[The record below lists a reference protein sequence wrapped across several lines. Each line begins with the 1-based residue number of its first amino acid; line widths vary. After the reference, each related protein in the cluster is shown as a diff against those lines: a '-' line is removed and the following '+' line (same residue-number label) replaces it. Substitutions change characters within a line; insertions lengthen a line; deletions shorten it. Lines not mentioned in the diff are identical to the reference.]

1 MPTTINRRRFLATSA
16 AGVVGASAVLRAQPA
31 PARVL
36 GANDRVRV
44 GVIGTGRQGIHDM
57 EAHMALDDVDIVAI
71 CDVFGPNLAKAAA
84 VATRAEQH
92 KDFRQLLDRKDV
104 DAVIIGTPDHWHA
117 LQTVM
122 ACQAGKDVYVE
133 KPTSVAI
140 VEGRRMVEAARK
152 YNRIVQVGTQQR
164 SAAHFQQ
171 AVELVKGGRIGQVSL
186 VRCWNAG
193 NASPDGFGNPP
204 DSDPPPELD
213 WDMWLGPAPKVAF
226 NPNRFGVYPDVYSY
240 FRYFWDYAGG
250 MMTDWGVHLID
261 IAQWAMA
268 VDAPTAASAVGG
280 TFAVKDNRETP
291 DTILATYQYPGFVLT
306 YENRSANA
314 RSINGHGYGIE
325 FYGGDGTLFVD
336 RSGLEIVPEGRGP
349 STDRQNRTEPFTLTS
364 TKDDPSHARNF
375 IDCVRSRQTPI
386 SDIEVGH
393 RSTST
398 AILGNLAYRSGA
410 SVKWNGRT
418 EKIDDNK
425 RASELL
431 DKDYRKPW
439 RLKV

>member
-1 MPTTINRRRFLATSA
+1 MQTTMNRRRFLAAGA
-16 AGVVGASAVLRAQPA
+16 AGVVAANAVLRAQPA
-31 PARVL
+31 SARVL

-44 GVIGTGRQGIHDM
+44 GVIGTGRQGVYDL

-71 CDVFGPNLAKAAA
+71 CDVYGANLAKAAA
-84 VATRAEQH
+84 VAPQAQQH
-92 KDFRQLLDRKDV
+92 KDFREVLDRTDV

-133 KPTSVAI
+133 KPASVAI

-152 YNRIVQVGTQQR
+152 YNRVVQVGTQQR
-164 SAAHFQQ
+164 SAAHFQKT
-171 AVELVKGGRIGQVSL
+171 VDLVKDGRIGRVSL

-193 NASPDGFGNPP
+193 NASPKGLGNPP
-204 DSDPPPELD
+204 DSAPPADLD

-261 IAQWAMA
+261 IAQWVMN
-268 VDAPTAASAVGG
+268 VEAPTEASAVGG
-280 TFAVKDNRETP
+280 KFVLEDNRETP
-291 DTILATYQYPGFVLT
+291 DTILATYRYPGFVMT

-314 RSINGHGYGIE
+314 RGISGHGYGIE
-325 FYGGDGTLFVD
+325 FYGTDGTLFVD
-336 RSGLEIVPEGRGP
+336 RSGLEIVPEERGP
-349 STDRQNRTEPFTLTS
+349 STARERRTEPFTLES
-364 TKDDPSHARNF
+364 TKDQSNHARNF
-375 IDCVRSRQTPI
+375 IDCVKSRQAPI
-386 SDIEVGH
+386 CDIEIGH

-410 SVKWNGRT
+410 TVKWDGRT
-418 EKIDDNK
+418 ETIDGNR

-431 DKDYRKPW
+431 DRAYRKPW
-439 RLKV
+439 KLKV